1 MEKIRVIFCA
11 EIVHILSSD
20 DEEDKTVTA
29 VVTSATQNTSAAST
43 VASML
48 TYRVCDR
55 CCYPLY

>member
-1 MEKIRVIFCA
+1 VIFCA